1 MKTSISYTTGRS
13 MSMVFSASG
22 SRKKKK
28 DGPSGFPSEPSSSID
43 SAHGGEARFTSYMLS
58 DFLSSAAS
66 HRERP

>member
-13 MSMVFSASG
+13 MSMVFSPSD
-22 SRKKKK
+22 SRKKK
-28 DGPSGFPSEPSSSID
+28 DGPSGFPSEPPSSID
-43 SAHGGEARFTSYMLS
+43 SAHGGGARFTSYMMP